1 MSKAKYYHI
10 KKCEKQKN
18 WLIETNKISIPDE
31 YRDVSEYLSA
41 VSQNQLR

>member
-10 KKCEKQKN
+10 KKCEKQRY
-18 WLIETNKISIPDE
+18 WLTEANKISISNK

-41 VSQNQLR
+41 VSQNQSR